1 MGLQR
6 QKKKTKKN
14 PILSV
19 AYKRWKATS
28 INKVSDNQGSLIDW
42 GEFYRSGKKI
52 MVLRIIDGAPK
63 MLISS
68 PFWRIR
74 VDKSLP
80 LNAHV
85 SLQKR
90 WYGIFCAKIFKILLW
105 LFSR

>member
-6 QKKKTKKN
+6 QKKKEKRKKN

-90 WYGIFCAKIFKILLW
+90 WYGIFCAKI
-105 LFSR
+105 